1 MPHARMPLSDRLA
14 KPEFVRRQN
23 VAIKEFRFNIDM
35 VRLIAMYGVLKSFTN
50 VYIIPIASRS
60 F

>member
-23 VAIKEFRFNIDM
+23 VAIKEFRFNLDI
-35 VRLIAMYGVLKSFTN
+35 VRLIAKVRYVWRFSN
-50 VYIIPIASRS
+50 ASRMFTS
-60 F
+60 SQ